1 MTQFWITLLVVILL
15 KKEGKKAKNKLLII
29 LKYCKLQQSYN
40 YRVVKIG
47 EKEIDF
53 NVNFRLILHT
63 KLSNPHYKPEMQAQT
78 TLINFTVNRD
88 QLEDQLLAEVVK
100 VERPDLEKMR
110 IDLTKQQNSFKI
122 MLKQLEDGL
131 LQRLASAGS
140 EILGDKELVLNLE
153 KSKKTAIE
161 IESKVVEAKITSK
174 KIDSAREEYRV
185 AATRASIIYFI
196 MNDLVKINPMY
207 QFSLEVSYYYI

>member
-1 MTQFWITLLVVILL
+1 M
-15 KKEGKKAKNKLLII
+15 
-29 LKYCKLQQSYN
+29 
-40 YRVVKIG
+40 KIG

-53 NVNFRLILHT
+53 NPHFRLILHT

-100 VERPDLEKMR
+100 AERLDLEKMR
-110 IDLTKQQNSFKI
+110 IELTKQQNSFKI
-122 MLKQLEDGL
+122 ILKQLEDGL
-131 LQRLASAGS
+131 LQRLSSAGS

-153 KSKKTAIE
+153 KSKKTATE
-161 IESKVVEAKITSK
+161 IEEKVAEAKITSA
-174 KIDSAREEYRV
+174 KINTAREEYRI

-196 MNDLVKINPMY
+196 MNDLIKINPMY
-207 QFSLEVSYYYI
+207 QFSLEVSFQFNKS

>member
-1 MTQFWITLLVVILL
+1 M
-15 KKEGKKAKNKLLII
+15 
-29 LKYCKLQQSYN
+29 
-40 YRVVKIG
+40 KIG

-53 NVNFRLILHT
+53 NNHFKLILHT

-100 VERPDLEKMR
+100 VEKPELEIER
-110 IDLTKQQNSFKI
+110 IKLTKQQNSFKI
-122 MLKQLEDGL
+122 TLKQLEDGL
-131 LQRLASAGS
+131 LRRLSSVHG

-153 KSKKTAIE
+153 KSKRTASE
-161 IESKVVEAKITSK
+161 IEVKVEEAKTTSK
-174 KIDSAREEYRV
+174 EIDNVREKYRV

-196 MNDLVKINPMY
+196 MNDLIKINPMY
-207 QFSLEVSYYYI
+207 QFSLEVYYYI

>member
-1 MTQFWITLLVVILL
+1 M
-15 KKEGKKAKNKLLII
+15 
-29 LKYCKLQQSYN
+29 
-40 YRVVKIG
+40 KIS

-53 NVNFRLILHT
+53 NPNFRLILHT

-110 IDLTKQQNSFKI
+110 IELTTQQNSFKI
-122 MLKQLEDGL
+122 TLKHLEDDL
-131 LQRLASAGS
+131 LQRLSSAGG

-153 KSKKTAIE
+153 KSKITATE
-161 IESKVVEAKITSK
+161 IELKVEEARNTSK
-174 KIDSAREEYRV
+174 EIDITREEYRIV
-185 AATRASIIYFI
+185 ATRASIIYFI
-196 MNDLVKINPMY
+196 MDDLIKINPMY
-207 QFSLEVSYYYI
+207 QFSLEVNY

>member
-1 MTQFWITLLVVILL
+1 M
-15 KKEGKKAKNKLLII
+15 
-29 LKYCKLQQSYN
+29 
-40 YRVVKIG
+40 KIG

-161 IESKVVEAKITSK
+161 IESKVIEAKITSK

-196 MNDLVKINPMY
+196 MNDLIKINPMY

>member
-1 MTQFWITLLVVILL
+1 M
-15 KKEGKKAKNKLLII
+15 
-29 LKYCKLQQSYN
+29 
-40 YRVVKIG
+40 KIG

-53 NVNFRLILHT
+53 NPHFRLILHT

-100 VERPDLEKMR
+100 AERLDLEKMR
-110 IDLTKQQNSFKI
+110 IELTKQQNSFKI
-122 MLKQLEDGL
+122 TLKQLEDGL
-131 LQRLASAGS
+131 LQRLSSAGS

-153 KSKKTAIE
+153 KSKKTATE
-161 IESKVVEAKITSK
+161 IEEKVAEAKITSA
-174 KIDSAREEYRV
+174 KINTAREEYRI

-196 MNDLVKINPMY
+196 MNDLIKINPMY
-207 QFSLEVSYYYI
+207 QFSLEVSFKFNKS